1 MTNQE
6 IALEYLRCFCAGD
19 IDGLEPLLDAK
30 LHFSGTLHT
39 YHSAS
44 EYMESLRNDPPEA
57 NNYKLIS
64 ITENDRHVAL
74 FYEYQKPD
82 RTMQIAQLFRIEDKK
97 IHDVLLIFD
106 SRGFG

>member
-6 IALEYLRCFCAGD
+6 IALEYLRCFCTGD

-44 EYMESLRNDPPEA
+44 EYIESLRNDPPEA

-64 ITENDRHVAL
+64 VTENCRHVAL

-82 RTMQIAQLFRIEDKK
+82 LTIQIAQLFNIENKK
-97 IHDVLLIFD
+97 IYDILLIFD
-106 SRGFG
+106 ASSFV